1 MTKAILVLQNSPLEP
16 SGSLLLQAARKLGVR
31 LHLIQLWREP
41 IPALSPYDGLIVT
54 GGSSSLKEEE
64 GTPFL
69 FLEQEA
75 IKRSIADDRPYLG
88 LCVGHQLL
96 AEALGAKIGPN
107 FRPSLGFVRGYLTHD
122 GREHPLFHGIAR
134 SLPLFKWHTKAVL
147 QPLPKELII
156 LATSN
161 DCQVEA
167 LSVAG
172 RPHLVG
178 LQCDN
183 HAASPEDLRH
193 FLAADREW
201 LTKDTGD
208 PVDAETLLIVA
219 RAYRKD
225 IRQDFERLFNNFLT
239 FT

>member
-16 SGSLLLQAARKLGVR
+16 SGSLLLHAARKPGVK
-31 LHLIQLWREP
+31 LHLIRLWQEP
-41 IPALSPYDGLIVT
+41 IPPLSPYDGLIVT
-54 GGSSSLKEEE
+54 GGSSSLKAEE
-64 GTPFL
+64 GNPFL
-69 FLEQEA
+69 RLEQEA
-75 IKRSIADDRPYLG
+75 IKRSIADDRPFLG
-88 LCVGHQLL
+88 FCVGLQLL
-96 AEALGAKIGPN
+96 AEALGAKIGAN

-122 GREHPLFHGIAR
+122 GREHPLFHGIGR
-134 SLPLFKWHTKAVL
+134 SLPFFKWHTQAVL
-147 QPLPKELII
+147 QPLPKELLI

-183 HAASPEDLRH
+183 HAAAPDDVRQI
-193 FLAADREW
+193 LAADREW
-201 LTKDTGD
+201 LTGETGS

-219 RAYRKD
+219 RAFHRTVRTD
-225 IRQDFERLFNNFLT
+225 LERLFNNFLT